1 MAAFY
6 AIIAHKPSLISGL
19 RPGQGFTRLTQ
30 PFPETVNA
38 MIPTIVL
45 DLDDVLANLRESLY
59 RVLAANTGIDRH
71 WRDWPHYDLCQHF
84 GIEKPELEALL
95 IREQALEACEPEPDA
110 AAATAALAAFGFE
123 LTIITARAW
132 HPSADTLTRDWLE
145 RHEIRYHDLRVVA
158 LGGNKLDALPEGEVL
173 LAVDDHPSNIRR
185 YQQAGIP
192 SLMMHMPWNVDHA
205 AERIHDLDAVV
216 VRARNLLES

>member
-1 MAAFY
+1 M
-6 AIIAHKPSLISGL
+6 
-19 RPGQGFTRLTQ
+19 T
-30 PFPETVNA
+30 
-38 MIPTIVL
+38 PTIVL

-84 GIEKPELEALL
+84 AIAKPELEALL
-95 IREQALEACEPEPDA
+95 VRERALENCQPEPGA
-110 AAATAALAAFGFE
+110 AEATLVLAESGFE

-132 HPSADTLTRDWLE
+132 HPRADMLTRDWLDA
-145 RHEIRYHDLRVVA
+145 HGIRYHDLRVVA
-158 LGGNKLDALPEGEVL
+158 LGGNKLEALPEGEVV

-185 YQQAGIP
+185 YQAAGIP
-192 SLMMHMPWNVDHA
+192 SLMMDMPWNADHE

-216 VRARNLLES
+216 ARALRSVG

>member
-1 MAAFY
+1 M
-6 AIIAHKPSLISGL
+6 
-19 RPGQGFTRLTQ
+19 
-30 PFPETVNA
+30 N
-38 MIPTIVL
+38 PTIVL

-84 GIEKPELEALL
+84 AIEKPELEALL
-95 IREQALEACEPEPDA
+95 VREQALEACEPEPDA

-132 HPSADTLTRDWLE
+132 HPCAEVLTRDWLA
-145 RHEIRYHDLRVVA
+145 RHDIRYHDLRVVA

-216 VRARNLLES
+216 VRARGLLER